1 MDKFSKSTFVSLI
14 VGLLLCVF
22 SASSPGEEGRI
33 ELKFDDRFV
42 SANIENVPLRIILDK
57 IKREKGLWYKLDGSL
72 SENRVSVHFVG
83 LPLPDA
89 LKRILSRIDYSL
101 MFNSNDDLV
110 GVFIFGKGAKDGYQ
124 QKDSRPPV
132 TVTTERKMV
141 RGERKGS
148 RPTTSGKIRKK
159 AVKEELSPEEAD
171 EDKEEDKEDKED
183 KGDEDIHKE

>member
-1 MDKFSKSTFVSLI
+1 MDIFSKSTFVVLI

-33 ELKFDDRFV
+33 EIKFDDRFV
-42 SANIENVPLRIILDK
+42 SADIENVPLRIILDK

-72 SENRVSVHFVG
+72 SEKRVSVHFMD

-89 LKRILSRIDYSL
+89 LKRILSRIDHSL

-110 GVFIFGKGAKDGYQ
+110 GVLIFGKGAKDGYK

-141 RGERKGS
+141 RDGRKGS
-148 RPTTSGKIRKK
+148 RPPTSGKIRKK
-159 AVKEELSPEEAD
+159 AVKDELIPEDDEED
-171 EDKEEDKEDKED
+171 EEDKEDKE
-183 KGDEDIHKE
+183 GEDIHKE